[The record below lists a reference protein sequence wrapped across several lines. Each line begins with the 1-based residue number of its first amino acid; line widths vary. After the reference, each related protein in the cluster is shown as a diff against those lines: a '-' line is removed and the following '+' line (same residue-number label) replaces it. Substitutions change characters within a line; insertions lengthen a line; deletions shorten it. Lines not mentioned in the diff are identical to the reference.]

1 MPIMAMAMSIF
12 CSCGN
17 GANNKQR
24 VEGGQ
29 DSPVVATE
37 KTPTEEVEVVAF
49 LNKLYDDL
57 EKNTSEFQN
66 HIQSKL
72 NQYMVKSAMEKLL
85 VESDYEEEGDPYFY
99 DTEFFID
106 GMVSGGQHG
115 DYMYPV
121 SRDISKDEG
130 HWYKIYTEFK
140 DDIPAPTLI
149 KVKVEKFSEKYMIT
163 DVQLN
168 K

>member
-1 MPIMAMAMSIF
+1 MPLMAMTMSIF

-17 GANNKQR
+17 GANDKQR
-24 VEGGQ
+24 VEGSQ
-29 DSPVVATE
+29 DSTAVATE
-37 KTPTEEVEVVAF
+37 KASTEEVEVVAF
-49 LNKLYDDL
+49 LNELYKDL
-57 EKNTSEFQN
+57 ESHPAKY
-66 HIQSKL
+66 QSH
-72 NQYMVKSAMEKLL
+72 NQSQFSQYMVKSAMEKLL

-99 DTEFFID
+99 DTEFFTD

-121 SRDISKDEG
+121 SRDISKDED

-149 KVKVEKFSEKYMIT
+149 KVKVEKFGEKYMIT